1 MTGSSDIPSYAIW
14 GADNVVYG
22 PVEMPT
28 LVEWIQDER
37 VEKDTWI
44 FLVHEDK
51 WQKAEN
57 IPDFAMFF
65 RKRGGG
71 GGGGSKEFTP
81 LVEGI
86 KPGML
91 RRVKILSDFDDQQLG
106 AFVQYM
112 EVQQVQQFTEIV
124 KTGQHGDAMF
134 LILEGEVRVRLMI
147 GSKERILATLSAG
160 EFFGE
165 MTLFDQSPRSA
176 DIVANTDCVLIK
188 VDVQHMEKLMEDAP
202 AVATKFLS
210 GICRTFSA
218 RIRADNKRF
227 KDTLNFQKGFGGA

>member
-1 MTGSSDIPSYAIW
+1 MTGQSDIPSFAIW

-37 VEKDTWI
+37 VEADTWI
-44 FLVHEDK
+44 FQVHEDK
-51 WQKAEN
+51 WEKASK
-57 IPDFAMFF
+57 ISDFAMFF
-65 RKRGGG
+65 HKRGAAGG
-71 GGGGSKEFTP
+71 GNKEFTP
-81 LVEGI
+81 LVQGV

-112 EVQQVQQFTEIV
+112 EVQQVQQFVEIV
-124 KTGQHGDAMF
+124 RTGQHGDAMF

-147 GSKERILATLSAG
+147 GNKEKILTTLSAG

-176 DIVANTDCVLIK
+176 DIVANSDCVLIK
-188 VDVQHMEKLMEDAP
+188 VDVAHMEKLMEDAP
-202 AVATKFLS
+202 AIATKFLS
-210 GICRTFSA
+210 GICRTFSS

-227 KDTLNFQKGFGGA
+227 KDTINFQKGFGQ